1 MCRLCLDSFLENNL
15 LVGSNIKYLYRKS
28 IEHEYSVA
36 DITTHDFK
44 DRLRDD
50 IQHGSGGLLDLGV
63 IYKVESSQEEEPQEP
78 LQFGMSINNLIGNK
92 LGGCRRP

>member
-1 MCRLCLDSFLENNL
+1 MEGYVPAMPGSFLENNL
-15 LVGSNIKYLYRKS
+15 LIGSNIKYLYRKS

-63 IYKVESSQEEEPQEP
+63 IYKIQPALEDVAPEP
-78 LQFGMSINNLIGNK
+78 LQV
-92 LGGCRRP
+92 RD